1 MTSTLKK
8 HEGKEQAPTYSRF
21 INANIKGVYKVFQE
35 HADQAEVESADA
47 PGSINQ
53 DHDVRECLRAARKL
67 IS

>member
-1 MTSTLKK
+1 M
-8 HEGKEQAPTYSRF
+8 PTYSRF
-21 INANIKGVYKVFQE
+21 IKADIKGVYEVFQE

-53 DHDVRECLRAARKL
+53 DHDVRDGLRAAHEL